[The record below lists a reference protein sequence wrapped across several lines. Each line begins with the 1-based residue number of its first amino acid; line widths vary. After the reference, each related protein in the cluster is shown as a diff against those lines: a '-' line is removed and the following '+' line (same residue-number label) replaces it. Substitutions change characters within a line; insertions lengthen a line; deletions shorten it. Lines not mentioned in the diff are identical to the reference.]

1 MEQQSPDDE
10 LDQIYSWIDQIPLS
24 RPKKNIARDFSD
36 GVLLAE
42 VIAYCQPKLVELH
55 NYIQA
60 NSTSKKV
67 ANWNTLNGTT
77 YIITKKAIHLNLI
90 FYL

>member
-1 MEQQSPDDE
+1 MEQQSADDE

-42 VIAYCQPKLVELH
+42 VIAFSQPKLVELH

-60 NSTSKKV
+60 NSISKKI
-67 ANWNTLNGTT
+67 ANWNTLNG
-77 YIITKKAIHLNLI
+77 I
-90 FYL
+90 